1 MQERSSSP
9 LPATVAAGRRSNAPA
24 RFACAA
30 RARFRGNRATAA
42 ALALARRPKRGDQ

>member
-42 ALALARRPKRGDQ
+42 ALALAQRPKRGDQ